1 MAGAESLP
9 FWPRYLTKELAA
21 RYLGVSTST
30 FDDEVKQGWW
40 PPARPRGGRGG
51 RLTWDRN
58 LLDLYADQASGIGV
72 GAPAATS
79 APVSAESLVM
89 TPSLVERMNATL
101 PQNRVER
108 RAQEAQRRFG
118 N

>member
-1 MAGAESLP
+1 MPAVDQLP

-21 RYLGVSTST
+21 LYLGVSIST
-30 FDDEVKQGWW
+30 FDDEVKLGWW

-79 APVSAESLVM
+79 APVSAESLV
-89 TPSLVERMNATL
+89 TKPSLVERMNATL
-101 PQNRVER
+101 PQNRAER
-108 RAQEAQRRFG
+108 HAL
-118 N
+118 

>member
-1 MAGAESLP
+1 MMIPDRLP
-9 FWPRYLTKELAA
+9 FWPRYLTKKLAA
-21 RYLGVSTST
+21 FYLGVSTST

-51 RLTWDRN
+51 RLTWDRM
-58 LLDLYADQASGIGV
+58 LLDLYADRASGIGV
-72 GAPAATS
+72 GAPAATG
-79 APVSAESLVM
+79 APVPAERLVT

-101 PQNRVER
+101 PQNRTEH
-108 RAQEAQRRFG
+108 RAQETSRRFG